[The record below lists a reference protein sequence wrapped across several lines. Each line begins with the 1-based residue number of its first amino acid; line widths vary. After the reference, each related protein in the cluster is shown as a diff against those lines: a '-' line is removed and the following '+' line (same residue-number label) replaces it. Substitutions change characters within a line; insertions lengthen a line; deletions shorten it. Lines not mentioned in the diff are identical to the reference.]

1 MRPTL
6 RPSAVI
12 LNTPDE
18 RTPEI
23 LLNNLLF
30 FYIYLIIPERPEN
43 THPGKSTKMDFDYN
57 TTRNKLI
64 LAEYGRNVQNMVA
77 YICTLPTKDERNSH
91 AQVVIELMGF
101 LNPHLRDVADFKH
114 KLWDHLHII
123 SGFKIDV
130 DSPYPKPAEDA
141 IHFKPKRLDYP
152 QSRIRYKHYGKTMEM
167 MINRAKHIEEPDRRQ
182 AMVQSIA
189 NFMKMA
195 YLTWNKDSVAD
206 ETILKD
212 LKELS
217 GDEIQFQENITLSKV
232 EVRPPQQQ
240 LTRPQNRNNKQRN
253 NNNNRGNNG
262 NNGNNGN
269 TNRQRN
275 TNGKRY

>member
-1 MRPTL
+1 
-6 RPSAVI
+6 
-12 LNTPDE
+12 
-18 RTPEI
+18 
-23 LLNNLLF
+23 
-30 FYIYLIIPERPEN
+30 
-43 THPGKSTKMDFDYN
+43 MDFDYN

-77 YICTLPTKDERNSH
+77 YICTLPTKEERNSH

-123 SGFKIDV
+123 SGFRIDV
-130 DSPYPKPAEDA
+130 DSPYPKPSEDA
-141 IHFKPKRLDYP
+141 IRFKPQRLDYP

-167 MINRAKHIEEPDRRQ
+167 MINRAKQIEDPERRQ
-182 AMVQSIA
+182 AMIQTIA

-206 ETILKD
+206 ETILNDLKD
-212 LKELS
+212 LS
-217 GDEIQFQENITLSKV
+217 GGEIQLQENMNLSKV

-240 LTRPQNRNNKQRN
+240 QQNRQRNGQQNNKQRN
-253 NNNNRGNNG
+253 NNNRNN
-262 NNGNNGN
+262 NA
-269 TNRQRN
+269 NRQRN
-275 TNGKRY
+275 NNNNGKRY